1 MGATTN
7 RSPVL
12 QQGTA
17 GTNTGDV
24 VATISNALDFERF
37 TIHAVTATLDVQVTG
52 DGTNWVTVAVQD
64 AAATASAT
72 FVTTL
77 TVGKVGLL
85 TGRFLGVRIRQ
96 SGASAANGVLLA
108 G

>member
-1 MGATTN
+1 MPTHTNKSPALVQGA
-7 RSPVL
+7 
-12 QQGTA
+12 A

-24 VATISNALDFERF
+24 VATLSPAIDFERF
-37 TIHAVTATLDVQVTG
+37 TIHAVTATLDVQVTS

-64 AAATASAT
+64 ASATASGT

-85 TGRFLGVRIRQ
+85 VGRFVGVRIRQ
-96 SGASAANGVLLA
+96 NGATAANGNLIA

>member
-1 MGATTN
+1 MGTYTN
-7 RSPVL
+7 KPPVL
-12 QQGTA
+12 VQGTA
-17 GTNTGDV
+17 GTNAADV
-24 VATISNALDFERF
+24 VATINPALDYDHF

-72 FVTTL
+72 FVATL

-85 TGRFLGVRIRQ
+85 VGRFLGVRIRQ
-96 SGASAANGVLLA
+96 SGASAANGNLI
-108 G
+108 GG

>member
-1 MGATTN
+1 MPTHTN
-7 RSPVL
+7 RAPALV
-12 QQGTA
+12 QGTA

-24 VATISNALDFERF
+24 VATLNSAIDFERF
-37 TIHAVTATLDVQVTG
+37 TIHAVTATLDVQVTS

-64 AAATASAT
+64 AAATASGT

-85 TGRFLGVRIRQ
+85 VGRFVGVRIRQ
-96 SGASAANGVLLA
+96 NGATAANGNLIA

>member
-1 MGATTN
+1 MTTLTN
-7 RSPVL
+7 RPPLLV
-12 QQGTA
+12 QGTA

-24 VATISNALDFERF
+24 VATISNAIDFDWF

-64 AAATASAT
+64 STATASGT

-77 TVGKVGLL
+77 TVGKVGVLR
-85 TGRFLGVRIRQ
+85 GKFLGVRIRQ
-96 SGASAANGVLLA
+96 NGASAANGNLI
-108 G
+108 GG